1 MGTNGVIYTLTVD
14 MTPSPITLLW
24 LNPKAVTIQGSLVT
38 SRVGLRNMLTFCD
51 KHSITP
57 KIQKYTLDS
66 EGITK
71 AMQDLRDGQVRYRAV
86 LVAQ

>member
-24 LNPKAVTIQGSLVT
+24 LNPKAVSIQGSLFT
-38 SRVGLRNMLTFCD
+38 SRVGLRNMLAFCD
-51 KHSITP
+51 KHGITP
-57 KIQKYTLDS
+57 QIQKYTLDS

>member
-1 MGTNGVIYTLTVD
+1 MGTNSVIYTLTVD

-24 LNPKAVTIQGSLVT
+24 LNPKAVSFQGSLVI
-38 SRVGLRNMLTFCD
+38 SRVGLCNMLAFCD

-57 KIQKYTLDS
+57 QIQKYNLDGK
-66 EGITK
+66 GITK
-71 AMQDLRDGQVRYRAV
+71 AMQDLRDGKVRYRAV